1 MVFMTD
7 ADIRQKIRGERLRLA
22 ANMCQTL
29 AIGVALVAVLPS
41 ILASTSAASSL
52 SWPNLLGATVVIVM
66 LLSYAHILIGAA
78 VKAEAW
84 TA

>member
-1 MVFMTD
+1 MTD
-7 ADIRQKIRGERLRLA
+7 TDIRQKIRGERLRLA

-29 AIGVALVAVLPS
+29 AIGVVLVAVLPP
-41 ILASTSAASSL
+41 LLGATGAYASL
-52 SWPNLLGATVVIVM
+52 PWPNLLGAAIVIVL

-78 VKAEAW
+78 VRAEAW